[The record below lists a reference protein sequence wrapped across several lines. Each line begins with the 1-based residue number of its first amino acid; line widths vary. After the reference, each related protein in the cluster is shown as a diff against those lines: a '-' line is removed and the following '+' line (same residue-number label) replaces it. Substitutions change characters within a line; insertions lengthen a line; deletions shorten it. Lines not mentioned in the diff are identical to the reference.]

1 MTRRIPPFLVISLLL
16 AAPLG
21 ARPTDETVRAEDL
34 LPPRP
39 LIENYQNQAQFVAD
53 VLAWE
58 RERDELAR
66 KLQAGELRLERETG
80 APHDW
85 HHVTG
90 PEDLDTAVKNA
101 RGYEQPRYR
110 EQYRFNRT
118 THLSFPLQHLP
129 AEDMAHEV
137 VEGERYQAN
146 PLLKEDAKRLPT
158 QVIEQLDRLQQAA
171 PNHTPPEVEL
181 PRQVSLSH

>member
-1 MTRRIPPFLVISLLL
+1 MRRGSSTTALQLALCALL
-16 AAPLG
+16 ALAGPGYADSLSH
-21 ARPTDETVRAEDL
+21 L

-39 LIENYQNQAQFVAD
+39 SIDDYQNQAQFVAD

-66 KLQAGELRLERETG
+66 KLQTGELQIKRKPG
-80 APHDW
+80 SSHDW

-90 PEDLDTAVKNA
+90 PEDLDTAVENA

-146 PLLKEDAKRLPT
+146 PVLKEDAERLPT

-171 PNHTPPEVEL
+171 PNQALPDVEL